1 MVINPKCNQKDQIMN
16 ICLRHDGYVVPCCF
30 LADIGVPWEKL
41 KKLLGDKL
49 EQIHIRNNTIDD
61 INKSEAYKIIY
72 ESFTNNPM
80 QICLYQCGNK
90 KQCHNKKDHNTKIA
104 SSGHPYVQAELSV
117 F

>member
-49 EQIHIRNNTIDD
+49 EQIQTDNLMVYTLNVAK
-61 INKSEAYKIIY
+61 NKLATPSLAPSVCLVSEGI
-72 ESFTNNPM
+72 
-80 QICLYQCGNK
+80 
-90 KQCHNKKDHNTKIA
+90 
-104 SSGHPYVQAELSV
+104 
-117 F
+117 